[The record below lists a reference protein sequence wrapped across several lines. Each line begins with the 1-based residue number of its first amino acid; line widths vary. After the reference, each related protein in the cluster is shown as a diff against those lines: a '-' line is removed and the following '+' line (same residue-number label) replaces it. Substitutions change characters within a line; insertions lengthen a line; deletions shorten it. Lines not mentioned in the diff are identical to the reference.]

1 MLKRVALACVLV
13 STAAYADDAA
23 TGASVIVI
31 AGPSSVNASLPPPP
45 IDAVPAPPPPQNE
58 AWDNVSH
65 INGVPVPVGERN
77 RYLYDFKKTNLQVN
91 PIGPFFGYYEAAV
104 SHALSSNIALSVE
117 VALMN
122 EDNSNETALQ
132 VAASLPIYFK
142 RTFDGPFLE
151 PGLVVRNES
160 VNNDDYC
167 DDCAQPGSSTFV
179 QVEMMVGWT
188 WMFDSGLNM
197 SAAIGVAKRVGNT
210 NNPDD
215 YDDEGDNNVSPAGY
229 FRVGYAF

>member
-1 MLKRVALACVLV
+1 MFKRVALACVLV

-31 AGPSSVNASLPPPP
+31 AGPSSVNASLPPPSV
-45 IDAVPAPPPPQNE
+45 DAVPAPPPQNE
-58 AWDNVSH
+58 AWSNVSH

-77 RYLYDFKKTNLQVN
+77 RYLYDYKKTNLQVN

-104 SHALSSNIALSVE
+104 SHALSSNVALSVE

-122 EDNSNETALQ
+122 QDNSNETDLQ

-142 RTFDGPFLE
+142 HTFDGPFLE
-151 PGLVVRNES
+151 PGVVIRNEN
-160 VNNDDYC
+160 VADDG
-167 DDCAQPGSSTFV
+167 DCSLCTQTSSTFV
-179 QVEMMVGWT
+179 QIEMMVGWT

-197 SAAIGVAKRVGNT
+197 SAAIGVAKRVGSN
-210 NNPDD
+210 NNPDE
-215 YDDEGDNNVSPAGY
+215 YDDDGDSNVSPAGY